1 MKTFYGYV
9 LAVITFAFGQ
19 LAWILTMTTNP
30 TSLGGWLP
38 WAGITFAPVLFYG
51 LGVWSRSAEQDDDWE
66 HVVMET
72 GIELDE
78 LLATLD

>member
-1 MKTFYGYV
+1 MNFVYGFI
-9 LAVITFAFGQ
+9 LASITYAFGQ
-19 LAWILTMTTNP
+19 FAWILTMTTNP

-38 WAGITFAPVLFYG
+38 WAAITFGPALFYG
-51 LGVWSRSAEQDDDWE
+51 LGVWSRSAEQDDWE

-78 LLATLD
+78 LLISLD